1 MSVSRR
7 DFLKYA
13 GIGGSTVALGAMVYR
28 VGYWWDQPA
37 SPHYEVL
44 SGLEGR
50 IVASICDALF
60 PGDAGV
66 PPLPNAVDIG
76 IVSDFD
82 RYLAGLPEQPSK
94 MLRALLHLIDDAA
107 LMSGLGFK
115 RFHKRERDDREE
127 ILRAWDNSDVTV
139 RRSAFRG
146 LKFSLSISYCNHPRV
161 LDVMGMHY
169 TCGGVG

>member
-13 GIGGSTVALGAMVYR
+13 GIGGSTVALGAMAYR

-37 SPHYEVL
+37 SSRFEVL
-44 SGLEGR
+44 SDLEGR
-50 IVASICDALF
+50 IVAGICDALF
-60 PGDAGV
+60 PGDSGS

-76 IVSDFD
+76 IVGDFD
-82 RYLAGLPEQPSK
+82 AYLAGLPEAPSK

-107 LMSGLGFK
+107 FFSGLGMA
-115 RFHKRERDDREE
+115 RFHKRERSEREE
-127 ILRAWDNSDVTV
+127 ILRAWDNSTVTV

-146 LKFSLSISYCNHPRV
+146 LKFALSISYCNHPKV